1 MREMGESVPMLYFP
15 LSKGEIRRIRRGG
28 DVRKHWHLPMHE
40 YKHAIPT
47 LLVVVGAKK
56 LLPAEFAGHR
66 RVGISVTSI
75 ALTEEALKGIE
86 EGGGTNA
93 EYEHFRILIGSEETF
108 RKLGKM
114 K

>member
-1 MREMGESVPMLYFP
+1 MSETTVPMLYFP
-15 LSKGEIRRIRRGG
+15 LSKGEIQRIRQGG

-56 LLPAEFAGHR
+56 LLPKEFKEFMR
-66 RVGISVTSI
+66 RGVSVTSI

-86 EGGGTNA
+86 ESGCTEA
-93 EYEHFRILIGSEETF
+93 QYEHFKVLIGAEETF
-108 RKLGKM
+108 RKFGKM